1 MANQYY
7 NELIRTAKPTKRSR
21 MKYDNGESAGLHTR
35 GNVLLGVSRF
45 LTSLKPRF
53 VDTLVM
59 KLLF

>member
-1 MANQYY
+1 MANMYY
-7 NELIRTAKPTKRSR
+7 NELIRTTKSGQRMR
-21 MKYDNGESAGLHTR
+21 MKYDSGESAGLYTR

>member
-1 MANQYY
+1 MANKYY
-7 NELIRTAKPTKRSR
+7 NELIRTAKPGKRTR
-21 MKYDNGESAGLHTR
+21 MKYDSGESAGLHTR